1 MIKLIGTAILIAATL
16 SGCASTSPNTAG
28 TGASNFIPSL
38 VKESAMNIGGTT
50 YTYAF
55 PQKQLIS
62 DITFLPVEEEI
73 SKLKIKAENNLW
85 PEEKLKSEID
95 KLVTATGMGYFKIV
109 GYSLTIGMA
118 SNGVMCAM
126 LVQDN
131 NKVEE
136 RCMGGI
142 ANMPA
147 SNDMWWNLT
156 LLSTTKLDN
165 TKPFEVRVVNTISNQ
180 ITKMVFTP
188 KTSA

>member
-1 MIKLIGTAILIAATL
+1 MIKLVGTAIFIAATL

-28 TGASNFIPSL
+28 TSASHFIPSL

-50 YTYAF
+50 YTYEF
-55 PQKQLIS
+55 PQKQLLS
-62 DITFLPVEEEI
+62 EITFSPVEDEI
-73 SKLKIKAENNLW
+73 SRLKTKAENNLW

-95 KLVTATGMGYFKIV
+95 KLVMATGMGYFQVV
-109 GYSLTIGMA
+109 GYAMTIGMA
-118 SNGVMCAM
+118 SNGAICAM

-136 RCMGGI
+136 RCMKGI
-142 ANMPA
+142 ANTPG
-147 SNDMWWNLT
+147 SNDMWWNLAV
-156 LLSTTKLDN
+156 LSTNKLDN